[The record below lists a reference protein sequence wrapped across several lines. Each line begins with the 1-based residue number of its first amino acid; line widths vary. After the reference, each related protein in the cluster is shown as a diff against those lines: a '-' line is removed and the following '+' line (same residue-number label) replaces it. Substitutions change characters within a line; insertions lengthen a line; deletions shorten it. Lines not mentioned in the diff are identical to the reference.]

1 MLCLMASVA
10 AAESVQEIAWRV
22 ADWQLSH
29 PSEYP
34 LADWTVAPF
43 HNGLVAMG
51 KASGDVRFLD
61 AARDISRK
69 LKWKPIRTKYSANDH
84 AAIQT
89 FVELYLLDHQP
100 QMLSP
105 SRKQVDRAMSTTA
118 KLDSDL
124 SFIPKNY
131 QKWSW
136 CDSLYMSPPAF
147 VLMTEATGDSKYLNY
162 VDQNWWKLADLLYD
176 QKESLMLRD
185 LSFVAKREANGE
197 KVFWSRGNGWVF
209 AGLARV
215 LQHMPKDHSSR
226 ARYEKQFTEMAA
238 RLATLQQADGFWH
251 ASLLDPKS
259 FPRPESSGTGFFV
272 YGFAWGINAGLLDAS
287 KYRPVVEKGWK
298 SLTSAVSADGKLGW
312 VQVIGDSPVNT
323 TAENTEPYGVGA
335 FLLAASE
342 VFKLSQAP
350 PAK

>member
-1 MLCLMASVA
+1 MLCLVASIA
-10 AAESVQEIAWRV
+10 AGESVQEIAWRV
-22 ADWQLSH
+22 ADWQLTH

-51 KASGDVRFLD
+51 KASGDARFLN
-61 AARDISRK
+61 AARSIGRE
-69 LKWKPIRTKYSANDH
+69 LKWKPIRTKYPANDH
-84 AAIQT
+84 ATIQT
-89 FVELYLLDHQP
+89 FVELYLLDHNP
-100 QMLSP
+100 RMLPP
-105 SRKQVDRAMSTTA
+105 SRKQLDRAISTTA
-118 KLDSDL
+118 KLDADL
-124 SFIPKNY
+124 SFVPKNY
-131 QKWSW
+131 RKWSW

-147 VLMTEATGDSKYLNY
+147 VLMTEATGDRRYLDY
-162 VDQNWWKLADLLYD
+162 TDRNWWKLSDLLYD
-176 QKESLMLRD
+176 RDEELMARD
-185 LSFVAKREANGE
+185 LSFVTKREANGQ

-215 LQHMPKDHSSR
+215 LQHMPKDHPSR
-226 ARYEKQFTEMAA
+226 GRYENQFKEMAA
-238 RLATLQQADGFWH
+238 RLAGLQQPDGFWH
-251 ASLLDPKS
+251 ASLLDPAS

-272 YGFAWGINAGLLDAS
+272 YGFAWGINAGLLDAA
-287 KYRPVVEKGWK
+287 KYGPVVDKGWD
-298 SLTSAVSADGKLGW
+298 SLTSAVNAEGKLGW

-342 VFKLSQAP
+342 VLKVSQAP